1 MACYQCCIVDDTL
14 MSIYLTA
21 TCGNRA
27 LLYLLTLPSL
37 KDKGNII
44 IRYYCNSE
52 QTGRE

>member
-37 KDKGNII
+37 KDQRTQCDAECFGCK
-44 IRYYCNSE
+44 
-52 QTGRE
+52 QAP

>member
-1 MACYQCCIVDDTL
+1 MACYQYCIVDDTL

-37 KDKGNII
+37 KDKGNIS
-44 IRYYCNSE
+44 YLMP
-52 QTGRE
+52 

>member
-37 KDKGNII
+37 KDKGCIS
-44 IRYYCNSE
+44 IRSFGKEFNFKSY
-52 QTGRE
+52 